1 MNDKKLEYAREIL
14 LYLEKYLDQTADFSD
29 DNDEMILD
37 FSRWLMNSNPKR
49 AEEGGH
55 EGSEM
60 TDILIGM
67 HLVNIANLL
76 KKEQNHFVSETPF
89 SSFLD
94 FQFLFVLNEHGDM
107 TKSQLI
113 SANNMEMSSGIEVV
127 NRLKR
132 AGWIEEKNNPDDR
145 RSKLI
150 HTSEQGKAVLDEYR
164 NSGLSIYKSY
174 SAKLE
179 EYEKSAVLKSLE
191 LLSRLK
197 S

>member
-14 LYLEKYLDQTADFSD
+14 LYLEKYLEQTENPSD
-29 DNDEMILD
+29 DNDDMILE
-37 FSRWLMNSNPKR
+37 FSRWMINSNTER
-49 AEEGGH
+49 TEAGAH
-55 EGSEM
+55 EGAEM

-67 HLVNIANLL
+67 HLANLANLL

-89 SSFLD
+89 SSFMD

-127 NRLKR
+127 NRLKKS
-132 AGWIEEKNNPDDR
+132 GWIEEKDNPDDR

-150 HTSEQGKAVLDEYR
+150 NASEEGKAVLEKYR
-164 NSGLSIYKSY
+164 NSGLNIYKSY
-174 SAKLE
+174 SGDLE
-179 EYEKSAVLKSLE
+179 ETEKSSVLRSLE
-191 LLSRLK
+191 LLSRLN

>member
-14 LYLEKYLDQTADFSD
+14 LYLEKYLKQTDYLSVD
-29 DNDEMILD
+29 RNDLILE
-37 FSRWLMNSNPKR
+37 FSRWIINSNDDR
-49 AEEGGH
+49 TGAEGH

-67 HLVNIANLL
+67 HLVNLANLL

-89 SSFLD
+89 SSFMD
-94 FQFLFVLNEHGDM
+94 FQFLFVLSEHGDM

-113 SANNMEMSSGIEVV
+113 SANHMEMSSGIEVI

-132 AGWIEEKNNPDDR
+132 AGWIEEKDNPVDR

-150 HTSEQGKAVLDEYR
+150 NSSDNGKAVLDDYR
-164 NSGLSIYKSY
+164 NSGLNIYKSY
-174 SAKLE
+174 SEELE
-179 EYEKSAVLKSLE
+179 EREKSSVLKSLE
-191 LLSRLK
+191 LLSRLG